1 MGKPERIAEVLARV
15 AGEAPESKYFRA
27 YHGSPYDFDRF
38 DASKIGTGEGA
49 QSFGFGHYFAGRE
62 GVSQSYRDKLSPDRD
77 VLIGGI
83 PSVEYLQKLRAQGK
97 SGTSPEWMAVSAL
110 REYAPEAVDV
120 EDLFSSAVGY
130 WPEDTKI
137 WLDALDNLRRKD
149 VALGPRHGRMYEVE
163 VGHPEESLIDY
174 DAPIGQQPKTIRENS
189 ALLEMSADEARN
201 NALQA
206 TTQGR
211 HDHWMNIAKEPTQAP
226 ASLAIQAGR
235 NRRPIGAGRPPMSAR
250 EWSDYL
256 FQSGVPGIRYL
267 DQGSRAAGDGT
278 RNYVMFPGTE
288 DSIRILRK
296 YAVPG
301 AIGAG
306 AMQDQPQSRPS
317 PSY

>member
-1 MGKPERIAEVLARV
+1 MANPLSQLDE
-15 AGEAPESKYFRA
+15 AGDAVRKVIKA

-49 QSFGFGHYFAGRE
+49 QSFGFGHYLASRE
-62 GVSQSYRDKLSPDRD
+62 GVAKSYRNKLSPDRD

-83 PSVEYLQKLRAQGK
+83 PSVEYLQTLRAQGK
-97 SGTSPEWMAVSAL
+97 SSTSPEWTAVSAL

-120 EDLFSSAVGY
+120 DDLFASAVGY

-137 WLDALDNLRRKD
+137 WLGALDNLRRKN
-149 VALGPRHGRMYEVE
+149 VALGPRQGRMYEVE
-163 VGHPEESLIDY
+163 VGHPEDSLIDY
-174 DAPIGQQPKTIRENS
+174 DAPIGQQPMPIRENI
-189 ALLEMSADEARN
+189 ALLEMAADEARN

-211 HDHWMNIAKEPTQAP
+211 HDHWMNISKDPTQAP

-235 NRRPIGAGRPPMSAR
+235 NRRPIGAGRPPMGPR
-250 EWSDYL
+250 EFSDYL
-256 FQSGVPGIRYL
+256 LQSGVPGIRYL
-267 DQGSRAAGDGT
+267 DQGSRNAGAGT

-296 YAVPG
+296 YGLMAPI
-301 AIGAG
+301 AAG
-306 AMQDQPQSRPS
+306 ATADE
-317 PSY
+317 